1 LQELI
6 GLGAKTLVVP
16 GNLPIGCVPKY
27 LLIFKSDDKE
37 DYDPETGCLRWMNEF
52 SEYHNK
58 LLLEELEKLR
68 KLNPGVTIIYA
79 DYYGAAMEIF
89 HSPER
94 FGELRY
100 LPLLVTSIKYAVQLC
115 FVQARMGCEPPTT
128 HTHRMLFCI
137 CMETAMNQ
145 NVFHHIEG

>member
-1 LQELI
+1 
-6 GLGAKTLVVP
+6 
-16 GNLPIGCVPKY
+16 
-27 LLIFKSDDKE
+27 
-37 DYDPETGCLRWMNEF
+37 MNEF

>member
-1 LQELI
+1 MQEFI

-37 DYDPETGCLRWMNEF
+37 DYEPETGCLRWMNEF

-115 FVQARMGCEPPTT
+115 FVYRPEWDT
-128 HTHRMLFCI
+128 R
-137 CMETAMNQ
+137 
-145 NVFHHIEG
+145 

>member
-37 DYDPETGCLRWMNEF
+37 DYEPETGCLRWMNEF

-68 KLNPGVTIIYA
+68 KTNPTVTIIYA

-89 HSPER
+89 RSPER
-94 FGELRY
+94 FGELDICLLLLASTKFGVSLRY
-100 LPLLVTSIKYAVQLC
+100 LSVFASAFHRSRIQSIV
-115 FVQARMGCEPPTT
+115 GC
-128 HTHRMLFCI
+128 
-137 CMETAMNQ
+137 
-145 NVFHHIEG
+145 